1 MTYDYSALTVYHEW
15 DIFLRTK
22 RTAKKSYNSS
32 SSFIVS
38 INVVIL
44 KLFLYLVEEICNILI
59 FLGIKIFIEREKRSK
74 DKIKNIRGENL
85 HYFTRIGNVSMSSWF
100 FKIHIPYFC
109 SLKGLEAMIPRLQYV
124 MNTLKTQTPCS
135 LDRSAPKGREEDEEG
150 EKEGESI

>member
-1 MTYDYSALTVYHEW
+1 MTYDDGALTVYHEW

-59 FLGIKIFIEREKRSK
+59 FLGIKILLKEKR
-74 DKIKNIRGENL
+74 DPRIK
-85 HYFTRIGNVSMSSWF
+85 
-100 FKIHIPYFC
+100 
-109 SLKGLEAMIPRLQYV
+109 
-124 MNTLKTQTPCS
+124 
-135 LDRSAPKGREEDEEG
+135 
-150 EKEGESI
+150 